1 MAKAT
6 TTKKTTTTRRRA
18 RTDEGKFI
26 KDDPTTPDVNEAW
39 VEETVEV
46 KAEAPK
52 KKAAPQKAK
61 VEEAPVEVKPEPV
74 AVEKFVMFE
83 SREKEPSMFYV
94 AGIRP
99 IRNFSTGRLE
109 YKVPSEEVDRFVQNH
124 FVTNARIIRKV

>member
-6 TTKKTTTTRRRA
+6 TTKKTTTTRKRA

-52 KKAAPQKAK
+52 KKAAPKKAK
-61 VEEAPVEVKPEPV
+61 VEEEPVEAKPEPV
-74 AVEKFVMFE
+74 KGGQFVMFE
-83 SREKEPSMFYV
+83 SREKEPNMFPV
-94 AGIRP
+94 AGINP

-109 YKVPSEEVDRFVQNH
+109 YKVPSEDVGRFMQNH